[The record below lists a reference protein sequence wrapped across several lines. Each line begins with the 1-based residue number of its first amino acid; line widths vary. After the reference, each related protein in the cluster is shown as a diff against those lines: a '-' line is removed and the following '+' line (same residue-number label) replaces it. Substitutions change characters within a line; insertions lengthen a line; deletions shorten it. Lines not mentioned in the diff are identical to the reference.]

1 MWVSEYGCYLL
12 QDNNCDFFCWHD
24 AKFDERPNTVI
35 NELLDDID
43 CLYDENVMLRRGGH
57 GRVLGEEIDAI
68 LQDVKKLKRQARLND
83 GEMRKWKKQCG
94 AMKAMLFCSWLV
106 FIVYWCAMHVF

>member
-1 MWVSEYGCYLL
+1 ML
-12 QDNNCDFFCWHD
+12 QDNGCNYFTWHD
-24 AKFDERPNTVI
+24 AKFGDRPKCVI

-43 CLYDENVMLRRGGH
+43 CLYDENVMLRRGAH
-57 GRVLGEEIDAI
+57 GLGLGEEIDVI

-83 GEMRKWKKQCG
+83 GEMWKWKKQCG